1 MRKRMTNTR
10 SGKTSHEAAR
20 LRRGIVRDQHEAR
33 ITRIVLSALMVG
45 AATFALTGCKSDSKP
60 PTTRPSSMRERQ
72 KEALADPFGYKVA
85 EDDDISGGKLHEYKK
100 DSMKKDLDHV
110 LNP

>member
-1 MRKRMTNTR
+1 MKCIVT
-10 SGKTSHEAAR
+10 GLLLACAAIA
-20 LRRGIVRDQHEAR
+20 GVA
-33 ITRIVLSALMVG
+33 
-45 AATFALTGCKSDSKP
+45 GCKSGNKQ

-72 KEALADPFGYKVA
+72 DQALADPFDYKVTA
-85 EDDDISGGKLHEYKK
+85 EEDISGGKLHEYKK